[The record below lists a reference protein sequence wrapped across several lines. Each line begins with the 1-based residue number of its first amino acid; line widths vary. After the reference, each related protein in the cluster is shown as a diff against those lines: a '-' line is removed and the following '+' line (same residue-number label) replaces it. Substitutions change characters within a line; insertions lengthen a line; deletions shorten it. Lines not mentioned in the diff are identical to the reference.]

1 MTRVNILLL
10 LAVLASAFYL
20 VRTQYESRRLTTDYD
35 RARSEALK
43 LDVERDQL
51 DAERRSQAAPL
62 RVEKIAREQLNMR
75 TITPAITQYLGPAK
89 GAANGAANGV
99 GNSAVSG
106 VDAGTAKAAAAS
118 SDATPEQERR
128 P

>member
-10 LAVLASAFYL
+10 LAVLATAFYL
-20 VRTQYESRRLTTDYD
+20 VRTQYESRRLTTEHD
-35 RARSEALK
+35 RARSEARK
-43 LDVERDQL
+43 LDVEHDQL

-75 TITPAITQYLGPAK
+75 TISPAITQYLGPAK
-89 GAANGAANGV
+89 G
-99 GNSAVSG
+99 
-106 VDAGTAKAAAAS
+106 TATGPTR
-118 SDATPEQERR
+118 DTATAQEQR

>member
-43 LDVERDQL
+43 LDVEHDQL

-89 GAANGAANGV
+89 GTGSGAGTGHAPDTGAAK
-99 GNSAVSG
+99 AVD
-106 VDAGTAKAAAAS
+106 VS
-118 SDATPEQERR
+118 SDAASGQERR